1 MKAVDPIKD
10 EYVLEDILKYFKYKN
25 AKTNHQQFIID
36 RNYIMLLLGFNCGLR
51 ISDIVGIR
59 VGDIDY
65 DHFKIKEKK
74 TGKWNQIYIND
85 DVADEINSYISR
97 HDLKKS
103 DYVFTSRQKNKKGKK
118 KHITTTRAYQIIK
131 NEIEP
136 LFDCDNLGTHT
147 LRKTF
152 GYLYYQ
158 RTHDIAMLMSLFNH
172 DKQETTLAY
181 IGITQDV
188 KNETRK
194 NFKAVRSKI

>member
-1 MKAVDPIKD
+1 MKAVEPIKD

-25 AKTNHQQFIID
+25 AKTNNQQFIID

-51 ISDIVGIR
+51 ISDIVALRI
-59 VGDIDY
+59 GDIEY

-74 TGKWNQIYIND
+74 TGKWNQIYVND
-85 DVADEINSYISR
+85 DVADEISSYINR

-103 DYVFTSRQKNKKGKK
+103 DYLFMSRQKNKKGKK

-131 NEIEP
+131 NDIEP
-136 LFDCDNLGTHT
+136 LFDCDNLGTHS

-194 NFKAVRSKI
+194 NFKAVRCKI